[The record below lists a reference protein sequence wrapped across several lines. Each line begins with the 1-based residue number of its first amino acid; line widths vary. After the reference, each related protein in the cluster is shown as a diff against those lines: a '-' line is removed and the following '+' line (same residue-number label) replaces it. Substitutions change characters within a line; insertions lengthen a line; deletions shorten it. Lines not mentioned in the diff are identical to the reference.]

1 MNDISRHYG
10 RLPGRLETPAVRRLT
25 QVAEQLGDRLRRR
38 VVFIGASLLPLMET
52 EEHVLSGSRAT
63 DDVDA
68 VTATTSYGDK
78 FELDEALRAQGFRNA
93 MGERAHVDRWRAP
106 NGVIFDCV
114 SCGSHLGGTGSA
126 DDLWVIDHAVE
137 TDLPPPVR
145 HASAVGL
152 LLLKSS
158 AYQDRGASSP
168 ITSKDLSDI
177 AAMFAARPQL
187 VNEVAATDQN
197 VRETLAG
204 RCRVLLESPRV
215 VSAIRSHISSRQPLF
230 EGVDDLILERMRQ
243 LTST

>member
-1 MNDISRHYG
+1 MTNVSRDYG
-10 RLPGRLETPAVRRLT
+10 ALPGRLEAPAVRRLV

-52 EEHVLSGSRAT
+52 EEHVLATSRAT
-63 DDVDA
+63 NDVDA

-78 FELDEALRAQGFRNA
+78 FELDEALRVQGFRNVTGDRSHA
-93 MGERAHVDRWRAP
+93 DRWRAP

-114 SCGSHLGGTGSA
+114 SCGAHLGGTGSA
-126 DDLWVIDHAVE
+126 DDLWVVDHAVE
-137 TDLPPPVR
+137 TDLPPIVR

-152 LLLKSS
+152 LLLKSG

-177 AAMFAARPQL
+177 VAMFATRPQL
-187 VNEVAATDQN
+187 ASEVAAADQN

-204 RCRVLLESPRV
+204 RCRALVGIPRV
-215 VSAIRSHISSRQPLF
+215 VSAIRSHIASLQPLF

-243 LTST
+243 LPSM